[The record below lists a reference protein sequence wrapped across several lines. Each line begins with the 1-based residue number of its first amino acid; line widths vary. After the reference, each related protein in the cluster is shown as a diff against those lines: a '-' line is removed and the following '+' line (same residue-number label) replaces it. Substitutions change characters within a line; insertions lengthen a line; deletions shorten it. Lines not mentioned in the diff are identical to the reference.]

1 MDERRLDQ
9 LLEQHEL
16 IGLVAVRAVAGPGHQ
31 DLDAVAREIARVARP
46 DDIQPLGR
54 LAGYRAER
62 FAERL
67 HPGAILGRAKS
78 RRAGEE
84 LHFARPRLER
94 ERLQLTE
101 SGVEIVLGQ
110 DAAVDLDLAD
120 IGHDVGVL
128 AAPGLADPE
137 RALIPRGRAFRLY
150 PRPRLHELHY
160 SPEPPVPRR
169 GGPRIARLFPRRG

>member
-54 LAGYRAER
+54 LAGYRAAR

-78 RRAGEE
+78 RRAVEP
-84 LHFARPRLER
+84 LHFARPPLER
-94 ERLQLTE
+94 HRLQLTE
-101 SGVEIVLGQ
+101 SAAEIVLRP
-110 DAAVDLDLAD
+110 DPPSSR
-120 IGHDVGVL
+120 
-128 AAPGLADPE
+128 AP
-137 RALIPRGRAFRLY
+137 
-150 PRPRLHELHY
+150 
-160 SPEPPVPRR
+160 
-169 GGPRIARLFPRRG
+169 

>member
-9 LLEQHEL
+9 LLEQQEL
-16 IGLVAVRAVAGPGHQ
+16 MGLVAARAGAGPGHE
-31 DLDAVAREIARVARP
+31 DPDAVAREIARVARP

-128 AAPGLADPE
+128 AAADLADAE
-137 RALIPRGRAFRLY
+137 RALLPRGRASRLY
-150 PRPRLHELHY
+150 PLQRVDDLHHSQDRRVPGVRRPRLRPF
-160 SPEPPVPRR
+160 SPS
-169 GGPRIARLFPRRG
+169 G